1 LRHQI
6 ERAKRLKKAK
16 EMFHLLDF
24 DHSGVL
30 STRTLVFK
38 LSGFSKFEFDVKMN
52 SDQFAQY
59 FVDYL
64 TTTGSREEE
73 EEISETCFNIF
84 KEVARLEEAK
94 SKQPLFA
101 SKQDDP
107 VYTRILDKLRTFSAN
122 LGKP

>member
-1 LRHQI
+1 
-6 ERAKRLKKAK
+6 
-16 EMFHLLDF
+16 MLDY
-24 DHSGVL
+24 DHSGIL
-30 STRTLVFK
+30 SSRILVFK
-38 LSGFSKFEFDVKMN
+38 LSGFSKFEYDIKMN

-64 TTTGSREEE
+64 TTATSSEEE
-73 EEISETCFNIF
+73 EEISEACLAVF

-101 SKQDDP
+101 SKLDDP
-107 VYTRILDKLRTFSAN
+107 IYIKILDRLRTFSAN